1 VWNSPCS
8 LAMRQARRMI
18 RSAPPAVRRDKSR
31 VNSRSMVTTT
41 AQFGDAPG
49 YAEIGAAVPAV
60 VFGGGDEI
68 CHVSSS
74 REEKTGRLPQR
85 GFIGYLRVIPTSLKS
100 P

>member
-1 VWNSPCS
+1 
-8 LAMRQARRMI
+8 
-18 RSAPPAVRRDKSR
+18 
-31 VNSRSMVTTT
+31 MVTTT

-85 GFIGYLRVIPTSLKS
+85 GFIGYLRVIPTFLKS
-100 P
+100 PGSGRPRCGAPVKVVLRPEFLLRR